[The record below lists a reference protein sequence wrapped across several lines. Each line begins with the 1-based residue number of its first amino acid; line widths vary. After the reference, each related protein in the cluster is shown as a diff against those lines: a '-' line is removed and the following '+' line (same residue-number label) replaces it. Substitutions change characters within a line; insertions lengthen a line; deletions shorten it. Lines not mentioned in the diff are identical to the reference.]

1 MRAETHPIAS
11 HPTTEGK
18 HPMLTALARPAR
30 DLKLVLALVV
40 LALAVLI
47 PAGAAHAEWHV
58 TKSGAQRVA
67 KDYVS
72 KHYSDTYASN
82 LTTACRPQG
91 YHYDSR
97 FKYHRWV
104 CGWYDRSDR
113 TSGTVLIVG
122 SDRPGAYY
130 GKVLRG
136 ARYV

>member
-1 MRAETHPIAS
+1 
-11 HPTTEGK
+11 
-18 HPMLTALARPAR
+18 MLTALARPAR
-30 DLKLVLALVV
+30 DARLVLALVV

-58 TKSGAQRVA
+58 TKTGAQRIA

-136 ARYV
+136 ARYA